1 MNMKRIR
8 PEISSPRAALH
19 AAAVVFLLVSFAAS
33 AALAYEREETFQKR
47 LPLQGAK
54 RIIVTNSRGDVKV
67 IGEKGRSDVFCE
79 YTKSIRG
86 RDQDEADR
94 LFNLMDIEVARAGS
108 DITISVRY
116 PDRSGRD
123 RNILAML
130 VQHYAGLSVDLNIA
144 VPPEIGVEVVSA
156 SGDIELA
163 SMLGA
168 AMITSA
174 SGDVEAVGVGDLKV
188 DVSSGDITVSEVS
201 GKAVLSS
208 SSGSVEAHAIKGALN
223 VRSSSG
229 EIILSGLAGD
239 LAVETSSGDVT
250 VDGARSVDYSGTSG
264 SARFTGVR
272 GAVTAIATS
281 GDIEVDATPESI
293 ANYEMRTSSGQ
304 VALTFERVL
313 KGGFALKVRTTSG
326 DISTT
331 LPITVT
337 KVGRHYL
344 IGVVREGKSI
354 VILETASGD
363 IDVSEPEE

>member
-1 MNMKRIR
+1 MKRILY
-8 PEISSPRAALH
+8 EISSPRVALR
-19 AAAVVFLLVSFAAS
+19 AAAVLFLLAAFAAS
-33 AALAYEREETFQKR
+33 AALAYEREETFQKS

-79 YTKSIRG
+79 YTKSVRG

-94 LFNLMDIEVARAGS
+94 LFNLMDIEVSRSGN
-108 DITISVRY
+108 DLTISVRY
-116 PDRSGRD
+116 PDRSRGD

-130 VQHYAGLSVDLNIA
+130 VQHYAGLSIDLNIA
-144 VPPEIGVEVVSA
+144 APSGIGVDVVSA
-156 SGDIELA
+156 SGDVELA
-163 SMLGA
+163 SILGA
-168 AMITSA
+168 SMVTSA
-174 SGDVEAVGVGDLKV
+174 SGDVEVVGVGDLKV
-188 DVSSGDITVSEVS
+188 DVSSGEMTVSEVS
-201 GKAVLSS
+201 GKAALSS
-208 SSGSVEAHAIKGALN
+208 ASGDIEAHTIKGNLN

-229 EIILSGLAGD
+229 DIILSAVGGD
-239 LAVETSSGDVT
+239 LAVETVSGDVA
-250 VDGARSVDYSGTSG
+250 VDGVRNVDYSGTSG

-272 GAVTAIATS
+272 GAVMAIATS

-304 VALTFERVL
+304 LALMFERVL
-313 KGGFALKVRTTSG
+313 KSGFALKVRTTSG

-337 KVGRHYL
+337 KVGRHHL
-344 IGVVREGKSI
+344 LGVVREGKSI

>member
-1 MNMKRIR
+1 MNMRRIR
-8 PEISSPRAALH
+8 PEIGSCGAALR
-19 AAAVVFLLVSFAAS
+19 AAAVLFLLALFAAS

-54 RIIVTNSRGDVKV
+54 RIVVTNSRGDVKV
-67 IGEKGRSDVFCE
+67 IGEKGRSDILCE

-94 LFNLMDIEVARAGS
+94 LFDLMDIEVAREGS
-108 DITISVRY
+108 DIKISVRY

-123 RNILAML
+123 RSILAL
-130 VQHYAGLSVDLNIA
+130 LAQHYAGLSVDLNIA
-144 VPPEIGVEVVSA
+144 VPPAIGVEVVSA

-163 SMLGA
+163 SILGSA
-168 AMITSA
+168 AITSA
-174 SGDVEAVGVGDLKV
+174 SGDVEAVGVGDLKI

-201 GKAVLSS
+201 GTAVLSS
-208 SSGSVEAHAIKGALN
+208 SSGDIEAHGIKGNPN

-229 EIILSGLAGD
+229 EIVLSKLGGD
-239 LAVETSSGDVT
+239 LSIETASGDVA
-250 VDGARSVDYSGTSG
+250 VDGVRSVDYSGTSG
-264 SARFTGVR
+264 SARFVGVR
-272 GAVTAIATS
+272 GTVAAIATS
-281 GDIEVDATPESI
+281 GDIEVEATPESS
-293 ANYEMRTSSGQ
+293 ANYEMRTSSGRLSL
-304 VALTFERVL
+304 AFERVL

-326 DISTT
+326 DISTI
-331 LPITVT
+331 LPISVT

-344 IGVVREGKSI
+344 IGVVREGKSV

>member
-8 PEISSPRAALH
+8 SEIGSPRAALR
-19 AAAVVFLLVSFAAS
+19 AAAVLFLLVSFAAR

-54 RIIVTNSRGDVKV
+54 RVIVTNSRGDVKV
-67 IGEKGRSDVFCE
+67 FGEKGRSEVFCE
-79 YTKSIRG
+79 YTKSIHG

-94 LFNLMDIEVARAGS
+94 LFNLMDIEVAREGAGLR
-108 DITISVRY
+108 ISVRY
-116 PDRSGRD
+116 PDRSERD
-123 RNILAML
+123 GNILAML

-144 VPPEIGVEVVSA
+144 VPAEMGVEVVSA

-163 SMLGA
+163 SILGA

-174 SGDVEAVGVGDLKV
+174 SGDVEAVGMGDLKV
-188 DVSSGDITVSEVS
+188 DVSSGDVTVSEVS

-208 SSGSVEAHAIKGALN
+208 SSGSIEARTIKGNLS

-229 EIILSGLAGD
+229 EIVLSGVGGD
-239 LAVETSSGDVT
+239 LAVETALGDVT
-250 VDGARSVDYSGTSG
+250 VEGVRNVEYSGSSG
-264 SARFTGVR
+264 SAHFSGVR
-272 GAVTAIATS
+272 GAVTAIAAS

-304 VALTFERVL
+304 VALVFERML

-331 LPITVT
+331 LPLTVN

-344 IGVVREGKSI
+344 MGVVREGKSV

>member
-8 PEISSPRAALH
+8 PEISSPRAALR
-19 AAAVVFLLVSFAAS
+19 AAAVLFLLVSFVPRAVP
-33 AALAYEREETFQKR
+33 AYEREETFQKR

-54 RIIVTNSRGDVKV
+54 RIIITNSRGDVKV

-94 LFNLMDIEVARAGS
+94 LFNLMDIEVVREG
-108 DITISVRY
+108 TGLKISVRY
-116 PDRSGRD
+116 PDRSARD

-130 VQHYAGLSVDLNIA
+130 VRHYAGLSIDLNIA

-163 SMLGA
+163 SILGA

-208 SSGSVEAHAIKGALN
+208 SSGSIEAHKIKGNLS

-229 EIILSGLAGD
+229 EIILSEIGGD
-239 LAVETSSGDVT
+239 LAVETASGDVAAE
-250 VDGARSVDYSGTSG
+250 GARNVDYSGTSG
-264 SARFTGVR
+264 SARFSGVR
-272 GAVTAIATS
+272 GAVTAIAAS

-293 ANYEMRTSSGQ
+293 VNYEMRTSSGQ
-304 VALTFERVL
+304 VALMFERVL
-313 KGGFALKVRTTSG
+313 KSGFALKVRTTSG

-344 IGVVREGKSI
+344 VGVVREGKSI

-363 IDVSEPEE
+363 IDVSESEE

>member
-1 MNMKRIR
+1 MNMKRIQS
-8 PEISSPRAALH
+8 EIASPRAARR
-19 AAAVVFLLVSFAAS
+19 AAAVLFLLVLFAAS

-47 LPLQGAK
+47 LPLQGVK

-94 LFNLMDIEVARAGS
+94 LFNLMDIEVAREG
-108 DITISVRY
+108 TVLKISVRY

-123 RNILAML
+123 GNILAML
-130 VQHYAGLSVDLNIA
+130 VQHYAGLSVDLNVA
-144 VPPEIGVEVVSA
+144 VPPELGIEIVSA
-156 SGDIELA
+156 SGDVELA
-163 SMLGA
+163 SILGA
-168 AMITSA
+168 AAITSA

-188 DVSSGDITVSEVS
+188 DMSSGDLTVSGVS

-208 SSGSVEAHAIKGALN
+208 SSGSIEAHKIKGNLS
-223 VRSSSG
+223 VRISSG
-229 EIILSGLAGD
+229 EVILSEVGGD
-239 LAVETSSGDVT
+239 LAVEVASGDVS
-250 VDGARSVDYSGTSG
+250 VDGVGSVDYSGTSG
-264 SARFTGVR
+264 SARFSGVR
-272 GAVTAIATS
+272 GAVTAIAAS

-293 ANYEMRTSSGQ
+293 VNYEMRTSSGQ
-304 VALTFERVL
+304 VELAFERVL

-331 LPITVT
+331 LPLTVT

-344 IGVVREGKSI
+344 MGVVRDGKSI

>member
-1 MNMKRIR
+1 MKRIR
-8 PEISSPRAALH
+8 PETNISRAALR
-19 AAAVVFLLVSFAAS
+19 AAAILFLLVSFAAS

-54 RIIVTNSRGDVKV
+54 RIIITNSRGDVKV
-67 IGEKGRSDVFCE
+67 IGEKGRSEIFCE
-79 YTKSIRG
+79 YTKNIRG

-94 LFNLMDIEVARAGS
+94 LFNLMDIEVARKGN

-116 PDRSGRD
+116 PDRSDRD
-123 RNILAML
+123 RTILAML

-163 SMLGA
+163 SVLGA
-168 AMITSA
+168 ATITSA
-174 SGDVEAVGVGDLKV
+174 SGDVEVVGVGDLKV
-188 DVSSGDITVSEVS
+188 DDSSGDMTVSEVS

-208 SSGSVEAHAIKGALN
+208 SSGRIEAHTIKGNLS

-229 EIILSGLAGD
+229 EIVLSGIGGD
-239 LAVETSSGDVT
+239 LAIETVSGDVEAE
-250 VDGARSVDYSGTSG
+250 GARNVDYSGASG
-264 SARFTGVR
+264 SARFSGVR
-272 GAVTAIATS
+272 GAVTAIASS
-281 GDIEVDATPESI
+281 GDIEVEATPESI

-304 VALTFERVL
+304 VALTFERAL
-313 KGGFALKVRTTSG
+313 KSGFALKVRTTSG

-331 LPITVT
+331 LPIAVT

-344 IGVVREGKSI
+344 MGVVREGKSI

-363 IDVSEPEE
+363 IDVSESEE

>member
-79 YTKSIRG
+79 YTKSIHG

-94 LFNLMDIEVARAGS
+94 LFNFMDIEVGREGS

-163 SMLGA
+163 SILGA
-168 AMITSA
+168 AIITSA
-174 SGDVEAVGVGDLKV
+174 SGGVEAVGVGDLKV

-208 SSGSVEAHAIKGALN
+208 SSGSIEAHTIKGALS

-229 EIILSGLAGD
+229 EIILSGVGGD
-239 LAVETSSGDVT
+239 LAVETSGDVT
-250 VDGARSVDYSGTSG
+250 VDGVRSVDYSGTSG

>member
-1 MNMKRIR
+1 MKRIQS
-8 PEISSPRAALH
+8 EIGSPRIGFGAAALL
-19 AAAVVFLLVSFAAS
+19 FLIVSFVAH
-33 AALAYEREETFQKR
+33 AALAYEREETLQKR

-54 RIIVTNSRGDVKV
+54 RIIVMNSRGDVKV

-94 LFNLMDIEVARAGS
+94 LFNLMDIDVVREG
-108 DITISVRY
+108 TGLKISARY
-116 PDRSGRD
+116 PDRSQRD
-123 RNILAML
+123 GNILSML
-130 VQHYAGLSVDLNIA
+130 MQHYSGLSIDLNIT
-144 VPPEIGVEVVSA
+144 VPPEIGVEVISA

-163 SMLGA
+163 SILGA
-168 AMITSA
+168 AMVTSA
-174 SGDVEAVGVGDLKV
+174 SGDVEATGVGDLKV

-208 SSGSVEAHAIKGALN
+208 ASGDVEAHTIKGN
-223 VRSSSG
+223 VDVRSSSG
-229 EIILSGLAGD
+229 EIILSGIGGD
-239 LAVETSSGDVT
+239 LAVDAALGDVD
-250 VDGARSVDYSGTSG
+250 VEGVRSVDYSGSSG
-264 SARFTGVR
+264 SARFSGVR
-272 GAVTAIATS
+272 GAVAAIASS

-293 ANYEMRTSSGQ
+293 ANYEMRTSSGG
-304 VALTFERVL
+304 VTLMFERVL

-331 LPITVT
+331 LPIAVT

-344 IGVVREGKSI
+344 MGVVREGKSV

>member
-1 MNMKRIR
+1 MKMKRIQY
-8 PEISSPRAALH
+8 EIGSPRAALR
-19 AAAVVFLLVSFAAS
+19 AAAVLFLLVVFAAS
-33 AALAYEREETFQKR
+33 AALAYERQETFQKS

-94 LFNLMDIEVARAGS
+94 LFNLMDIEVTREGS
-108 DITISVRY
+108 GLRISVRY
-116 PDRSGRD
+116 PDRSERD

-144 VPPEIGVEVVSA
+144 VPPELGVEVVSA

-163 SMLGA
+163 SILGA
-168 AMITSA
+168 AVITSA
-174 SGDVEAVGVGDLKV
+174 SGDVEAVVVGDLKV
-188 DVSSGDITVSEVS
+188 DVSSGDLTVSEVS

-208 SSGSVEAHAIKGALN
+208 SSGSIEAHKIRGNLS
-223 VRSSSG
+223 VRCSSG
-229 EIILSGLAGD
+229 DVVLSEVGGD
-239 LAVETSSGDVT
+239 LAVEAAMGDVS
-250 VDGARSVDYSGTSG
+250 VEGVRNVDYSGSSG
-264 SARFTGVR
+264 SASFSGVS
-272 GAVTAIATS
+272 GAVTAIAAS
-281 GDIEVDATPESI
+281 GDIEVDAAPESI
-293 ANYEMRTSSGQ
+293 ANYEMRTSSGR
-304 VALTFERVL
+304 VGLMFERVL
-313 KGGFALKVRTTSG
+313 KSGFALKVQTTSG
-326 DISTT
+326 DIATT

-354 VILETASGD
+354 VVLETASGD

>member
-1 MNMKRIR
+1 MNMKRTR
-8 PEISSPRAALH
+8 FEIGSRHAALG
-19 AAAVVFLLVSFAAS
+19 AAALLFLLVSIAAH
-33 AALAYEREETFQKR
+33 AVFAYEREETLQKR

-54 RIIVTNSRGDVKV
+54 RIIITNSRGDVKV
-67 IGEKGRSDVFCE
+67 IGEKGRSDVLCE

-94 LFNLMDIEVARAGS
+94 LFNLMDIEVAREGTGLT
-108 DITISVRY
+108 ITARY
-116 PDRSGRD
+116 PDRSQRD
-123 RNILAML
+123 GNIFSML
-130 VQHYAGLSVDLNIA
+130 VQHYSGLSVDLNIA

-163 SMLGA
+163 SLLGA
-168 AMITSA
+168 ATITSA
-174 SGDVEAVGVGDLKV
+174 SGGVEAAGIGDLKV
-188 DVSSGDITVSEVS
+188 DASSGDITVSEVS

-208 SSGSVEAHAIKGALN
+208 SSGRIEAHTIKRN
-223 VRSSSG
+223 VDVRSSSG
-229 EIILSGLAGD
+229 DIILSGIGGD
-239 LAVETSSGDVT
+239 LAVEAALGDVD
-250 VDGARSVDYSGTSG
+250 VEGVGSVEYDGSSG
-264 SARFTGVR
+264 SARFSGVR
-272 GAVTAIATS
+272 GSVAAIASS

-304 VALTFERVL
+304 VALMFERVL

-344 IGVVREGKSI
+344 VGVVREGKSI